1 MSNVCPKCGY
11 SGDNLI
17 VDEGVSEYMVYMTC
31 RMCNSSTTL
40 EVNPTVEESED
51 NSISDNTSL
60 DGKID
65 EEKPL
70 EVPEVPDADET
81 VSNELLEAPTLHI
94 PNEVCPKCNSESIEI
109 EMSTSKLGYITC
121 RDCGYNSKSEGKRHR
136 IGD

>member
-40 EVNPTVEESED
+40 EVSSTVKEFED
-51 NSISDNTSL
+51 NSVSDNTSL

-65 EEKPL
+65 EEEPNVVEDDKQPI
-70 EVPEVPDADET
+70 EET
-81 VSNELLEAPTLHI
+81 PIVLHT
-94 PNEVCPKCNSESIEI
+94 PKEVCPKCGSESIEI
-109 EMSTSKLGYITC
+109 EMSTTKLGYITC
-121 RDCGYNSKSEGKRHR
+121 RDCGYDSKAEGKRHR
-136 IGD
+136 IGE

>member
-40 EVNPTVEESED
+40 EINPTVEESED
-51 NSISDNTSL
+51 NSVSDNTSL

-65 EEKPL
+65 EEESITVEDDKQPI
-70 EVPEVPDADET
+70 EET
-81 VSNELLEAPTLHI
+81 PIVLHT
-94 PNEVCPKCNSESIEI
+94 PKGVCPKCGSESIEI
-109 EMSTSKLGYITC
+109 EMSTTKLGYITC
-121 RDCGYNSKSEGKRHR
+121 RDCGYDSKAEGKRHR
-136 IGD
+136 IGE

>member
-40 EVNPTVEESED
+40 EVSSTVKEFED
-51 NSISDNTSL
+51 NSVSDNTSL

-65 EEKPL
+65 EEEPSVVEDDKQPI
-70 EVPEVPDADET
+70 EEIPVV
-81 VSNELLEAPTLHI
+81 LHT
-94 PNEVCPKCNSESIEI
+94 PKEVCPKCGSKHITQWTRIIGYLRPIKGFSKGRRIEA
-109 EMSTSKLGYITC
+109 
-121 RDCGYNSKSEGKRHR
+121 GKRVYNNC
-136 IGD
+136 